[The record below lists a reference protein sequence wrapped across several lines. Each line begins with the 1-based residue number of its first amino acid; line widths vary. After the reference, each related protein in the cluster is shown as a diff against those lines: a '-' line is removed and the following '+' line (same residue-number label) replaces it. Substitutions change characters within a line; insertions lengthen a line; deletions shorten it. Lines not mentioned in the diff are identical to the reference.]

1 MLECSLCG
9 TKISL
14 VDETKLEGGSFT
26 VSPTGIVVPWDEGLV
41 VNVYNII
48 KKKNYNTL
56 VDIGAGTGSFSL
68 LTKCH
73 PMQVYSFEPNKST
86 YDILIRNLEAN
97 SVTDMV
103 MVYNMAI
110 SNYKGTAKL
119 KIPVDKGISGMSN
132 IGTPK
137 RFDKFM
143 EQDVAVDTLDNVLF
157 DKVKKIDMIKIDTE
171 GCELFVLQGMQKIIA
186 RDKPDIVCELN
197 PTNISQ
203 FNYDINLIN
212 NKMYEYNYKHVRQIG
227 EEDFLFYDS

>member
-1 MLECSLCG
+1 MECSLCG

-14 VDETKLEGGSFT
+14 VDETKSEGGSFT
-26 VSPTGIVVPWDEGLV
+26 VSPTGTIVPWDEGLL

-48 KKKNYNTL
+48 KEKNYIAL

-86 YDILIRNLEAN
+86 YDVLLRNLEAN
-97 SVTDMV
+97 SVTDV
-103 MVYNMAI
+103 VAYNMAI
-110 SNYKGTAKL
+110 SNYKGIAKL

-132 IGTPK
+132 IGSPK
-137 RFDKFM
+137 RFDEFT

-157 DKVKKIDMIKIDTE
+157 DKVNKIDMVKIDTE
-171 GCELFVLQGMQKIIA
+171 GCELFVLQGMQKIIT

-203 FNYDINLIN
+203 FSYDINLIN
-212 NKMYEYNYKHVRQIG
+212 NKMWEYKYKHVRKIG

>member
-1 MLECSLCG
+1 M
-9 TKISL
+9 
-14 VDETKLEGGSFT
+14 VDETKSEGGSFT
-26 VSPTGIVVPWDEGLV
+26 LSPTGTVVPWDEGLL

-48 KKKNYNTL
+48 KKKNCTTL

-73 PMQVYSFEPNKST
+73 PMRVYSFEPNKST
-86 YDILIRNLEAN
+86 YDILLRNLEAN
-97 SVTDMV
+97 SVTDV
-103 MVYNMAI
+103 VAYNMAI
-110 SNYKGTAKL
+110 SNYKGIAKL

-132 IGTPK
+132 IGIPK

-157 DKVKKIDMIKIDTE
+157 DKVKKIDMVKIDTE

-203 FNYDINLIN
+203 FDYDINLIN
-212 NKMYEYNYKHVRQIG
+212 NKMHEYNYKYVRKIG
-227 EEDFLFYDS
+227 EEDFLFTVD